1 MGSVSWWAWTS
12 RGPPP
17 VVGLGPLRGGAAGA
31 GDGERVL
38 VGVDLE
44 VARLDPGQLGDDR
57 DPVAAGVEVHRREA
71 GGGEPA
77 RGREGA
83 GEAVHL
89 VLEAAQFAEGIA
101 AEEADGAHGGHG
113 SFLP

>member
-1 MGSVSWWAWTS
+1 M
-12 RGPPP
+12 
-17 VVGLGPLRGGAAGA
+17 
-31 GDGERVL
+31 
-38 VGVDLE
+38 GVDLE
-44 VARLDPGQLGDDR
+44 VARLHPGQLGDDR
-57 DPVAAGVEVHRREA
+57 DPVAAGVDVHRREA

-89 VLEAAQFAEGIA
+89 VLEAAQLAEGIA